1 MVKDILQ
8 DMKSPSPK
16 CDDCAECGCNRV
28 DGTCGCGGKM
38 KSWTMERVF
47 GRVGKPQFKG
57 KGFYETD
64 YKNPKISMN
73 VGGKNVPTFDSKD
86 QAIEVAERANEK
98 EAKKRNDNI

>member
-1 MVKDILQ
+1 MPFYTFKCPNCNIKKDILQ

-16 CDDCAECGCNRV
+16 CDDCAECGCNRA

-64 YKNPKISMN
+64 YKTKEKPK
-73 VGGKNVPTFDSKD
+73 
-86 QAIEVAERANEK
+86 
-98 EAKKRNDNI
+98 